1 MTLTC
6 LSQVRTFDPDDFLQR
21 VVKFANVYSS
31 VSPVP
36 KPLPPKTVTAQ
47 DRQARAFD
55 WNAGPSITPLNTHE
69 VSNDLLAMG
78 VSLSRGS
85 SNKFYEG

>member
-6 LSQVRTFDPDDFLQR
+6 PSR
-21 VVKFANVYSS
+21 VSS
-31 VSPVP
+31 VKSLVAEAVLTWIPRSAVA
-36 KPLPPKTVTAQ
+36 KPLPPKNVAPQ

-55 WNAGPSITPLNTHE
+55 WNAGPSITPLSLGD

-78 VSLSRGS
+78 VSCYGTPAIGLSS
-85 SNKFYEG
+85 